1 MEETRENRLA
11 QLRAKN
17 IELEQ
22 LEERNAALEVEVK
35 TLENEDLVK

>member
-17 IELEQ
+17 IELEK
-22 LEERNAALEVEVK
+22 LEERDSALGQELK
-35 TLENEDLVK
+35 TLENEEIVK

>member
-17 IELEQ
+17 TELEN
-22 LEERNAALEVEVK
+22 LEERNNALGQELKV
-35 TLENEDLVK
+35 LENEEPVK

>member
-22 LEERNAALEVEVK
+22 LEERNAALEREVK